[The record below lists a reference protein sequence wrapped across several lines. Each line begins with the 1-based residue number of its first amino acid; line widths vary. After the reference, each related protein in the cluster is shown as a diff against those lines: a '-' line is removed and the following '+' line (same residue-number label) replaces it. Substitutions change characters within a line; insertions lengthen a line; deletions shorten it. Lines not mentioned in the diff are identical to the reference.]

1 MPEDGKPVLGTTEF
15 EAMKNGVRIVNAAR
29 GGVVD
34 EGALIKAISSNK
46 VSFAA
51 LDVFVGEP
59 NPSTEI
65 LNNENISLTPHIGA
79 ATVEAQDRIGIELA
93 VKIIN
98 FYNQ

>member
-1 MPEDGKPVLGTTEF
+1 MLQEEVLLMKTLLL
-15 EAMKNGVRIVNAAR
+15 EAIN
-29 GGVVD
+29 
-34 EGALIKAISSNK
+34 SNK

-59 NPSTEI
+59 NPQLKY

-79 ATVEAQDRIGIELA
+79 ATSEAQDRIGIELA
-93 VKIIN
+93 DKIIN